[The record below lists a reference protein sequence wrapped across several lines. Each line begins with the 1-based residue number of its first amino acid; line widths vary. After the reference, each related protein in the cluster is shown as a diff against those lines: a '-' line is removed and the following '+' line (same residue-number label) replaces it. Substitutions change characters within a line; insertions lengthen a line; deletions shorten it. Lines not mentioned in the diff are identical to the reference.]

1 VRQLAAAFLQRACSR
16 FTALLRT
23 ASKLPYSRAM
33 AKTGATSAI
42 IPLVSKLSRWQIP
55 RFVAAAALVLAIV
68 LIFRRALPA
77 NATSV
82 ALIFLLA
89 ILYVSAFWGLRVS
102 IFMSLLATFAFNYYF
117 LPPLG
122 TLTIGHPQNWVAL
135 TAFLITA
142 ITASRLSE
150 QARQRARDANR
161 RRQEIERLYAFTQ
174 QMLVAG
180 GVVELLNAIPR
191 HIVESFEVQ
200 DAALYLASREAIYRS
215 GRDFRELDGDQLKAV
230 MARGEPV
237 VEADRQVCYVPVRL
251 GVRPVGSLGLSGVV
265 LGRETLEAL
274 GTLIAIAVERVSAIE
289 ALGKA
294 EAARQEER
302 LRSALLDS
310 VTHEL
315 RTPLTAIKASVTSL
329 LTQPELSD
337 AQRRELFSIINEES
351 DHLNHLIEEALEI
364 ARLDAGQIELEI
376 EPHALR
382 EVIDAAIEAS
392 KNILANHTVDIHL
405 PESLPPVPMDPVR
418 IREVLTQLLDNAVKY
433 SPPGIPIVISGE
445 VSGRFLVTS
454 VADRGPGIDSFE
466 QALIFDKFYRGR
478 DQRYGVQG
486 TGMGLA
492 ICKAIVDAHGGS
504 IGVTSQV
511 GSGSVFHFSLPL
523 SPERARSL

>member
-1 VRQLAAAFLQRACSR
+1 
-16 FTALLRT
+16 
-23 ASKLPYSRAM
+23 
-33 AKTGATSAI
+33 
-42 IPLVSKLSRWQIP
+42 VSKLSRWQIP
-55 RFVAAAALVLAIV
+55 RFAAAAGIVLVIV

-102 IFMSLLATFAFNYYF
+102 IFMLLLATLAFNYYF

-122 TLTIGHPQNWVAL
+122 LTIVHPQNWVAL
-135 TAFLITA
+135 AAFLITA
-142 ITASRLSE
+142 ITASRLSD

-161 RRQEIERLYAFTQ
+161 RRQEIERLYAFSQ

-200 DAALYLASREAIYRS
+200 DAALYLASRETIYRAGS
-215 GRDFRELDGDQLKAV
+215 DFRELDDDQLKAV

-237 VEADRQVCYVPVRL
+237 VMGERQLCYVPVRM
-251 GVRPVGSLGLSGVV
+251 GVRPVGSLGIAGLV

-337 AQRRELFSIINEES
+337 AQRRELFSIISEES
-351 DHLNHLIEEALEI
+351 DHLNHLIEEALEM
-364 ARLDAGQIELEI
+364 ARLDAGEIELEI
-376 EPHALR
+376 APHAIH
-382 EVIDAAIEAS
+382 EVIDAALEAS
-392 KNILANHTVDIHL
+392 KNLLANHAVNVRL
-405 PESLPPVPMDPVR
+405 PESLPLVPMDPAR

-433 SPPGIPIVISGE
+433 SPPGTPIVISSE
-445 VSGRFLVTS
+445 VSDRSLVTS
-454 VADRGPGIDSFE
+454 VADRGAGIDSFE

-478 DQRYGVQG
+478 EQRYGVQG

-492 ICKAIVDAHGGS
+492 ICKAIVEAHGGTV
-504 IGVTSQV
+504 GVTSQV
-511 GSGSVFHFSLPL
+511 GSGSVFHFNLPL
-523 SPERARSL
+523 TAERGRVG

>member
-1 VRQLAAAFLQRACSR
+1 
-16 FTALLRT
+16 
-23 ASKLPYSRAM
+23 
-33 AKTGATSAI
+33 
-42 IPLVSKLSRWQIP
+42 
-55 RFVAAAALVLAIV
+55 
-68 LIFRRALPA
+68 
-77 NATSV
+77 
-82 ALIFLLA
+82 
-89 ILYVSAFWGLRVS
+89 
-102 IFMSLLATFAFNYYF
+102 
-117 LPPLG
+117 
-122 TLTIGHPQNWVAL
+122 
-135 TAFLITA
+135 
-142 ITASRLSE
+142 
-150 QARQRARDANR
+150 
-161 RRQEIERLYAFTQ
+161 
-174 QMLVAG
+174 VAG

-200 DAALYLASREAIYRS
+200 DAALYLASRDGIYRS
-215 GRDFRELDGDQLKAV
+215 GRDFRELDGDQLKAI

-237 VEADRQVCYVPVRL
+237 VEVDRQVCYVPVRM

-351 DHLNHLIEEALEI
+351 DHLNHLIEEAIEM
-364 ARLDAGQIELEI
+364 ARLDAGEIELEI
-376 EPHALR
+376 EPHPIR
-382 EVIDAAIEAS
+382 EVVDTAIEAS
-392 KNILANHTVDIHL
+392 KNALANHSVDVRL
-405 PESLPPVPMDPVR
+405 PEGLPPVPMDPVR

-433 SPPGIPIVISGE
+433 SPPGTPIVISSE

-454 VADRGPGIDSFE
+454 VADRGAGIDSFE
-466 QALIFDKFYRGR
+466 QALVFDKFYRGR
-478 DQRYGVQG
+478 DHRYGVQG

-492 ICKAIVDAHGGS
+492 ICKAIVEAHGGTM
-504 IGVTSQV
+504 GVTSQV

-523 SPERARSL
+523 SPERARGL

>member
-1 VRQLAAAFLQRACSR
+1 VLKF
-16 FTALLRT
+16 
-23 ASKLPYSRAM
+23 
-33 AKTGATSAI
+33 
-42 IPLVSKLSRWQIP
+42 SRWQIP
-55 RFVAAAALVLAIV
+55 RYVAAAGIVLAIV
-68 LIFRRALPA
+68 LIFRRVQPV

-82 ALIFLLA
+82 ALILLLA

-102 IFMSLLATFAFNYYF
+102 IFMSLLATLFFNYYF
-117 LPPLG
+117 LPPLR
-122 TLTIGHPQNWVAL
+122 TLTIADPENWVAL
-135 TAFLITA
+135 TAFLVTA

-150 QARQRARDANR
+150 QARRRARDANR

-180 GVVELLNAIPR
+180 SVVELLNAIPR

-200 DAALYLASREAIYRS
+200 DAALYLANRDAVYRS
-215 GRDFRELDGDQLKAV
+215 GGDFRELDGDQLKAI
-230 MARGEPV
+230 MARGEAV
-237 VEADRQVCYVPVRL
+237 VEADRQVCYVPVRM

-310 VTHEL
+310 ITHEL

-337 AQRRELFSIINEES
+337 AQRRELFSVINEES
-351 DHLNHLIEEALEI
+351 DHLNHLIEEALEM
-364 ARLDAGQIELEI
+364 ARLDAAEIELEI
-376 EPHALR
+376 EPHTIR
-382 EVIDAAIEAS
+382 EVVETAIEAS
-392 KNILANHTVDIHL
+392 KHALANHSVDVRL
-405 PESLPPVPMDPVR
+405 PEALPPVPMDPVR

-433 SPPGIPIVISGE
+433 SPPGTPIVISSE

-454 VADRGPGIDSFE
+454 VADHGAGIDSFE

-478 DQRYGVQG
+478 EHRYRVQG

-492 ICKAIVDAHGGS
+492 ICKAIVEAHGGTM
-504 IGVTSQV
+504 GVTSQI
-511 GSGSVFHFSLPL
+511 GSGSVLHFSLPL
-523 SPERARSL
+523 APERASRMMKNPFSGC

>member
-1 VRQLAAAFLQRACSR
+1 
-16 FTALLRT
+16 
-23 ASKLPYSRAM
+23 M
-33 AKTGATSAI
+33 AKTRASSAI

-55 RFVAAAALVLAIV
+55 RFAAAAGIVLAIV

-102 IFMSLLATFAFNYYF
+102 IFMSLLATLAFNYYF

-122 TLTIGHPQNWVAL
+122 LTIVHPQNWVAL
-135 TAFLITA
+135 AAFLITA

-200 DAALYLASREAIYRS
+200 DAALYLANKEAIYRA
-215 GRDFRELDGDQLKAV
+215 GRDFRELDADQLEAV
-230 MARGEPV
+230 MAHGEPV
-237 VEADRQVCYVPVRL
+237 VMGDRQLCYVPVRM
-251 GVRPVGSLGLSGVV
+251 GVRPVGSLGISGLV

-274 GTLIAIAVERVSAIE
+274 GTLIAITVERVSAIE

-315 RTPLTAIKASVTSL
+315 RTPLTAIKASVSSL
-329 LTQPELSD
+329 LTQSELSD

-351 DHLNHLIEEALEI
+351 DHLNHLIEEALEM
-364 ARLDAGQIELEI
+364 ARLDAGEIELEI
-376 EPHALR
+376 APHAIR
-382 EVIDAAIEAS
+382 EVVDAALEAS
-392 KNILANHTVDIHL
+392 KNLLANHTVEVRL
-405 PESLPPVPMDPVR
+405 PESLPLVPMDPAR

-433 SPPGIPIVISGE
+433 SPPGTLIVISSE

-454 VADRGPGIDSFE
+454 VADRGAGIDSFE

-492 ICKAIVDAHGGS
+492 ICKAIVEAHGGTM
-504 IGVTSQV
+504 GVTSQV
-511 GSGSVFHFSLPL
+511 GSGSVFHFNLPL
-523 SPERARSL
+523 AAERGRAG

>member
-1 VRQLAAAFLQRACSR
+1 
-16 FTALLRT
+16 
-23 ASKLPYSRAM
+23 
-33 AKTGATSAI
+33 
-42 IPLVSKLSRWQIP
+42 VSKLSRWQIP
-55 RFVAAAALVLAIV
+55 RFVAAAGIVVSIV
-68 LIFRRALPA
+68 LVFRHVSPV
-77 NATSV
+77 NTTSV

-102 IFMSLLATFAFNYYF
+102 IFMSLLATLSFNHYF
-117 LPPLG
+117 LPALG
-122 TLTIGHPQNWVAL
+122 ALTIGNPQNWVAL
-135 TAFLITA
+135 AAFLVTA

-150 QARQRARDANR
+150 QARRRARDANR
-161 RRQEIERLYAFTQ
+161 RRQELERLYAFTQ

-180 GVVELLNAIPR
+180 SVVELLNVIPR
-191 HIVESFEVQ
+191 HIVESFQVQ
-200 DAALYLASREAIYRS
+200 DAALYLASRDAVYRAGS
-215 GRDFRELDGDQLKAV
+215 DFRELDADQLKAV

-237 VEADRQVCYVPVRL
+237 VEMDRKVCYVPVRM

-315 RTPLTAIKASVTSL
+315 RTPLTAIKASVSSL

-337 AQRRELFSIINEES
+337 AQRRELFSVINEES
-351 DHLNHLIEEALEI
+351 DHLNHLIEEAIEM
-364 ARLDAGQIELEI
+364 ARLDAGEIELNI
-376 EPHALR
+376 QPHPIR
-382 EVIDAAIEAS
+382 EVIEAALEES
-392 KNILANHTVDIHL
+392 KNDLVNHSVEVRL
-405 PESLPPVPMDPVR
+405 PEGLPPVPMDPVR

-433 SPPGIPIVISGE
+433 SSPGTPIVISSE

-454 VADRGPGIDSFE
+454 VADRGAGIDSFE

-478 DQRYGVQG
+478 EHRYRVQG

-492 ICKAIVDAHGGS
+492 ICKAIVEAHGGS
-504 IGVTSQV
+504 MGVTSQV
-511 GSGSVFHFSLPL
+511 GSGSVFHFSLLL
-523 SPERARSL
+523 SPERARGL

>member
-1 VRQLAAAFLQRACSR
+1 MV
-16 FTALLRT
+16 
-23 ASKLPYSRAM
+23 
-33 AKTGATSAI
+33 
-42 IPLVSKLSRWQIP
+42 LV
-55 RFVAAAALVLAIV
+55 IV

-122 TLTIGHPQNWVAL
+122 AFPIGHPQNWVAL
-135 TAFLITA
+135 AAFLITA

-150 QARQRARDANR
+150 QARQRARDANL

-191 HIVESFEVQ
+191 HIVESFEVR
-200 DAALYLASREAIYRS
+200 DAALYLASRDVIYRAGS
-215 GRDFRELDGDQLKAV
+215 DFRELDGDQLKAV
-230 MARGEPV
+230 MAHGEPV
-237 VEADRQVCYVPVRL
+237 VAADRQLCYVPVQM
-251 GVRPVGSLGLSGVV
+251 GVRPVGSLGISGPV

-274 GTLIAIAVERVSAIE
+274 GSLIAIAVERVNAIE

-337 AQRRELFSIINEES
+337 AQRRELFSVINEES
-351 DHLNHLIEEALEI
+351 DHLNHLIEEALEM
-364 ARLDAGQIELEI
+364 ARLDAGEIELEI
-376 EPHALR
+376 EPHPIR
-382 EVIDAAIEAS
+382 EVIEAALEAS
-392 KNILANHTVDIHL
+392 KNLLANHPVEVRL
-405 PESLPPVPMDPVR
+405 PESLPLVPMDPAR

-433 SPPGIPIVISGE
+433 SPPGAPIIISGE
-445 VSGRFLVTS
+445 VDGRFLVTS
-454 VADRGPGIDSFE
+454 VADHGAGIDSFE
-466 QALIFDKFYRGR
+466 QALVFDKFYRGR

-492 ICKAIVDAHGGS
+492 ICKAIVEAHGGI

-511 GSGSVFHFSLPL
+511 GSGSVFHFNLPL
-523 SPERARSL
+523 SAERGRAG

>member
-1 VRQLAAAFLQRACSR
+1 
-16 FTALLRT
+16 
-23 ASKLPYSRAM
+23 M
-33 AKTGATSAI
+33 
-42 IPLVSKLSRWQIP
+42 
-55 RFVAAAALVLAIV
+55 VLAIV
-68 LIFRRALPA
+68 LIFRHVAPA
-77 NATSV
+77 NSTSV

-102 IFMSLLATFAFNYYF
+102 IFMSLLATLAFNYYF

-122 TLTIGHPQNWVAL
+122 TLTIADPQNWIAL
-135 TAFLITA
+135 AAFLITA

-200 DAALYLASREAIYRS
+200 DAALYLTSREAIYRS

-237 VEADRQVCYVPVRL
+237 VEGDRQLCYVPVRM
-251 GVRPVGSLGLSGVV
+251 GVRPVGSLGISGVV
-265 LGRETLEAL
+265 LARETLEAL
-274 GTLIAIAVERVSAIE
+274 GTLIAIAVERVTAIE

-337 AQRRELFSIINEES
+337 PQRRELFSIINEES
-351 DHLNHLIEEALEI
+351 DHLNHLIEEALEM
-364 ARLDAGQIELEI
+364 ARLDAGEIELEI

-382 EVIDAAIEAS
+382 EVIEAAIEAS
-392 KNILANHTVDIHL
+392 KNVLANHTVDVRL
-405 PESLPPVPMDPVR
+405 PESLPPVPMDPAR

-433 SPPGIPIVISGE
+433 SPPGTPIVISSE

-454 VADRGPGIDSFE
+454 VADRGAGIDSFE

-492 ICKAIVDAHGGS
+492 ICKAIVEAHGGTV
-504 IGVTSQV
+504 GVTSQV
-511 GSGSVFHFSLPL
+511 GSGSVFHFNLPL
-523 SPERARSL
+523 SAERARV

>member
-1 VRQLAAAFLQRACSR
+1 
-16 FTALLRT
+16 
-23 ASKLPYSRAM
+23 M
-33 AKTGATSAI
+33 
-42 IPLVSKLSRWQIP
+42 LV
-55 RFVAAAALVLAIV
+55 IV
-68 LIFRRALPA
+68 LILRHVRPV

-89 ILYVSAFWGLRVS
+89 ILYGSTFWSLSVS
-102 IFMSLLATFAFNYYF
+102 IFMSVLATLAFDYYF

-122 TLTIGHPQNWVAL
+122 TLAISDPQNWVAL
-135 TAFLITA
+135 TAFLVTA
-142 ITASRLSE
+142 ITASRLSD
-150 QARQRARDANR
+150 QARRRARDANR
-161 RRQEIERLYAFTQ
+161 RRLEIERLYAFSQ

-180 GVVELLNAIPR
+180 SVLELLNAIPR

-200 DAALYLASREAIYRS
+200 DAALYLASRDAIYRS
-215 GRDFRELDGDQLKAV
+215 GRDFKELDDEQLKAV

-237 VEADRQVCYVPVRL
+237 MEPDRQLCFVPVRM
-251 GVRPVGSLGLSGVV
+251 GARPVGSLGISGALLS
-265 LGRETLEAL
+265 RETLEAL

-315 RTPLTAIKASVTSL
+315 RTPLTAIKASVSSL

-337 AQRRELFSIINEES
+337 AQRRELFSVVNEES
-351 DHLNHLIEEALEI
+351 DHLNHLIEEALEM
-364 ARLDAGQIELEI
+364 ARLDAGEIELEI
-376 EPHALR
+376 KPHAIR
-382 EVIDAAIEAS
+382 EVIDAAVEAS
-392 KNILANHTVDIHL
+392 KSVLANHTVEIRL
-405 PESLPPVPMDPVR
+405 PEGLPTVPMDPVR
-418 IREVLTQLLDNAVKY
+418 IREVLMQLLDNAAKF
-433 SPPGIPIVISGE
+433 SPPGTPIVISSE

-454 VADRGPGIDSFE
+454 VSDRGPGIDGFE

-478 DQRYGVQG
+478 DQRYRVQG

-492 ICKAIVDAHGGS
+492 ICKAIVEAHGGS

-511 GSGSVFHFSLPL
+511 GSGSVFHFNLPL
-523 SPERARSL
+523 SPEGARVL

>member
-1 VRQLAAAFLQRACSR
+1 MV
-16 FTALLRT
+16 
-23 ASKLPYSRAM
+23 
-33 AKTGATSAI
+33 
-42 IPLVSKLSRWQIP
+42 V
-55 RFVAAAALVLAIV
+55 AIV
-68 LIFRRALPA
+68 LVFRRVPPV

-102 IFMSLLATFAFNYYF
+102 IFMSLLATLSFDHYF
-117 LPPLG
+117 LPALG
-122 TLTIGHPQNWVAL
+122 ALTIGNPQNWVAL
-135 TAFLITA
+135 CAFLVTA

-150 QARQRARDANR
+150 QARRRARDANR
-161 RRQEIERLYAFTQ
+161 RRRELERLYAFTQ

-180 GVVELLNAIPR
+180 SVVELLNVIPR

-200 DAALYLASREAIYRS
+200 DAALYLASRDAVYRS
-215 GRDFRELDGDQLKAV
+215 GSDFRELDEDQLKSI
-230 MARGEPV
+230 MARGETV
-237 VEADRQVCYVPVRL
+237 VDVDRHVCYVPVRM
-251 GVRPVGSLGLSGVV
+251 GVRSVGSLGLAGVA

-274 GTLIAIAVERVSAIE
+274 GTVIAIAVERVSAIE

-329 LTQPELSD
+329 LTQSELSE
-337 AQRRELFSIINEES
+337 AQRRELFSVINEES
-351 DHLNHLIEEALEI
+351 DHLNHLIEEAIEM
-364 ARLDAGQIELEI
+364 ARLDAGEIELEI
-376 EPHALR
+376 QPHPIR
-382 EVIDAAIEAS
+382 EVVEAAIEDS
-392 KNILANHTVDIHL
+392 KNALANHSVEIRL

-418 IREVLTQLLDNAVKY
+418 IREVLVQLLDNAVKY
-433 SPPGIPIVISGE
+433 SPHGSPIVISSE

-454 VADRGPGIDSFE
+454 VADRGTGIDSFE

-478 DQRYGVQG
+478 EHRYRVQG

-492 ICKAIVDAHGGS
+492 ICKAIVEAHGGS
-504 IGVTSQV
+504 MGITSQV
-511 GSGSVFHFSLPL
+511 GSGSVFYFNLPL
-523 SPERARSL
+523 STERARGL

>member
-1 VRQLAAAFLQRACSR
+1 VL
-16 FTALLRT
+16 
-23 ASKLPYSRAM
+23 
-33 AKTGATSAI
+33 
-42 IPLVSKLSRWQIP
+42 KLSRWQIP
-55 RFVAAAALVLAIV
+55 RFAAAAGMVLGIV
-68 LIFRRALPA
+68 LIFRHVPPV

-102 IFMSLLATFAFNYYF
+102 IFMSLLATLSFNHYF
-117 LPPLG
+117 LPALG
-122 TLTIGHPQNWVAL
+122 RLTIGNPQNWVAL
-135 TAFLITA
+135 TAFLVTA

-150 QARQRARDANR
+150 QARRRARDANR
-161 RRQEIERLYAFTQ
+161 RRQELERLYAFTQ

-180 GVVELLNAIPR
+180 SVVELLNVIPR

-200 DAALYLASREAIYRS
+200 DAALYLASRDAVYRS
-215 GRDFRELDGDQLKAV
+215 GREFRELDVDQLKAI

-237 VEADRQVCYVPVRL
+237 VEVDRRICYVPVRM

-337 AQRRELFSIINEES
+337 PQRRELFSIINEES
-351 DHLNHLIEEALEI
+351 DHLNHLIEEAIEM
-364 ARLDAGQIELEI
+364 ARLDAGEIELQI
-376 EPHALR
+376 EPHHIR
-382 EVIDAAIEAS
+382 EVVEAAIEDS
-392 KNILANHTVDIHL
+392 KNALANHSVDVRL
-405 PESLPPVPMDPVR
+405 PQGLPLVPMDPAR
-418 IREVLTQLLDNAVKY
+418 IREVLAQLLDNAVKY
-433 SPPGIPIVISGE
+433 SPPGTPIVISSE

-454 VADRGPGIDSFE
+454 VADRGAGIDSFE

-478 DQRYGVQG
+478 EHRYHVQG

-492 ICKAIVDAHGGS
+492 ICKAIVEAHGGS
-504 IGVTSQV
+504 MGVTSQV
-511 GSGSVFHFSLPL
+511 GSGSVFYFSLPL
-523 SPERARSL
+523 SPERARGL

>member
-1 VRQLAAAFLQRACSR
+1 MLHFAAAV
-16 FTALLRT
+16 
-23 ASKLPYSRAM
+23 
-33 AKTGATSAI
+33 AI
-42 IPLVSKLSRWQIP
+42 
-55 RFVAAAALVLAIV
+55 VLAIV
-68 LIFRRALPA
+68 FIFRRALPA

-102 IFMSLLATFAFNYYF
+102 IFMSLLATLTFNYYF

-122 TLTIGHPQNWVAL
+122 LTIGHPQNWVAL
-135 TAFLITA
+135 AAFLITA
-142 ITASRLSE
+142 ITAGRLSE

-200 DAALYLASREAIYRS
+200 DAALYLASREAIYRAGS
-215 GRDFRELDGDQLKAV
+215 DFRELDTDQLKAV
-230 MARGEPV
+230 MAHGEPV
-237 VEADRQVCYVPVRL
+237 VVGDRQLCYVPVRM
-251 GVRPVGSLGLSGVV
+251 GVRPVGSLSISGLV

-294 EAARQEER
+294 EAAQQEER

-337 AQRRELFSIINEES
+337 AQRRELFSVINEES
-351 DHLNHLIEEALEI
+351 DHLNHLIEEALEM
-364 ARLDAGQIELEI
+364 ARLDAGEIELEI
-376 EPHALR
+376 EPHPIR

-392 KNILANHTVDIHL
+392 KNLLANHTVEIRL
-405 PESLPPVPMDPVR
+405 PESLPPVSMDPAR

-433 SPPGIPIVISGE
+433 SPPGTPIVISSE
-445 VSGRFLVTS
+445 VSNRFLVTS
-454 VADRGPGIDSFE
+454 VADRGAGIDSFE

-492 ICKAIVDAHGGS
+492 ICKAIVEAHGGTM
-504 IGVTSQV
+504 GVTSQV
-511 GSGSVFHFSLPL
+511 GSGSVFHFNLPL
-523 SPERARSL
+523 SAERGRVG

>member
-1 VRQLAAAFLQRACSR
+1 
-16 FTALLRT
+16 
-23 ASKLPYSRAM
+23 M
-33 AKTGATSAI
+33 
-42 IPLVSKLSRWQIP
+42 SKLSRRQIL
-55 RFVAAAALVLAIV
+55 RYAGAAGIVLAIV
-68 LIFRRALPA
+68 LIFRRVAPF

-122 TLTIGHPQNWVAL
+122 PFIIANPQNWVAL
-135 TAFLITA
+135 IAFLVTA

-150 QARQRARDANR
+150 QARRRARDANR

-180 GVVELLNAIPR
+180 GVVELLNVIPR

-200 DAALYLASREAIYRS
+200 DAALYLASRDAVYRS
-215 GRDFRELDGDQLKAV
+215 GRDFRELDVDQLKTV
-230 MARGEPV
+230 MARGETV
-237 VEADRQVCYVPVRL
+237 VDADRQVCYVPVRM
-251 GVRPVGSLGLSGVV
+251 GVRPVGSLGLAGVV

-315 RTPLTAIKASVTSL
+315 RTPLTAIKASVSSL

-351 DHLNHLIEEALEI
+351 DHLNHLIEEALEM
-364 ARLDAGQIELEI
+364 ARLDAGEIELEI
-376 EPHALR
+376 EPHSIR
-382 EVIDAAIEAS
+382 EVVEAAIEAA
-392 KNILANHTVDIHL
+392 KNTLADHPVDVRFPEAL
-405 PESLPPVPMDPVR
+405 PLVPMDPAR
-418 IREVLTQLLDNAVKY
+418 IREVLSQLLDNAVKY
-433 SPPGIPIVISGE
+433 SPPGTPIVISSE

-454 VADRGPGIDSFE
+454 VADRGAGIDSFE

-478 DQRYGVQG
+478 DQRYRVQG

-492 ICKAIVDAHGGS
+492 ICKAIVEAHGGTM
-504 IGVTSQV
+504 GVTSQV

-523 SPERARSL
+523 SAERARVL

>member
-1 VRQLAAAFLQRACSR
+1 
-16 FTALLRT
+16 
-23 ASKLPYSRAM
+23 M
-33 AKTGATSAI
+33 AKTRVTSAI
-42 IPLVSKLSRWQIP
+42 IPSVLKLSRWQIP
-55 RFVAAAALVLAIV
+55 RFVAAAGMVLAIV
-68 LIFRRALPA
+68 LIFRQVVPA
-77 NATSV
+77 NPTSV
-82 ALIFLLA
+82 ARVFLLA

-102 IFMSLLATFAFNYYF
+102 IFMSLLATLAFNYYF

-122 TLTIGHPQNWVAL
+122 SLTIADPQNWVAL

-215 GRDFRELDGDQLKAV
+215 GRDFRELDGEQLKAV

-237 VEADRQVCYVPVRL
+237 VEADRQLCCVPVRM
-251 GVRPVGSLGLSGVV
+251 GVRPVGSLGISGAV
-265 LGRETLEAL
+265 LARETLEAL
-274 GTLIAIAVERVSAIE
+274 GTLIAITVERVSAIE

-329 LTQPELSD
+329 LTQSELSD
-337 AQRRELFSIINEES
+337 AQRQELFSIINEES
-351 DHLNHLIEEALEI
+351 DHLNHLIEEALEM
-364 ARLDAGQIELEI
+364 ARLDAGEIELEI
-376 EPHALR
+376 EPHAIL
-382 EVIDAAIEAS
+382 EVIDAGLEAS
-392 KNILANHTVDIHL
+392 KNVLANHTVDVRL
-405 PESLPPVPMDPVR
+405 PEGLPTVPMDPAR
-418 IREVLTQLLDNAVKY
+418 IREVLTQLLDNAAKF
-433 SPPGIPIVISGE
+433 SPPGAPILISSE

-478 DQRYGVQG
+478 DQRYRVQG

-492 ICKAIVDAHGGS
+492 ICKAIVEAHGGS

-511 GSGSVFHFSLPL
+511 GSGSVFHFNLPL
-523 SPERARSL
+523 SPERARVL

>member
-1 VRQLAAAFLQRACSR
+1 
-16 FTALLRT
+16 
-23 ASKLPYSRAM
+23 M
-33 AKTGATSAI
+33 AKTRATSAI
-42 IPLVSKLSRWQIP
+42 IPSMLKLPRWQIL
-55 RFVAAAALVLAIV
+55 RFAAAAGIVLAIV
-68 LIFRRALPA
+68 LIFRRAAPI

-102 IFMSLLATFAFNYYF
+102 IFMSLLATLTFNYYF

-150 QARQRARDANR
+150 QARQRARDANHR
-161 RRQEIERLYAFTQ
+161 RREIERLYAFTQ

-180 GVVELLNAIPR
+180 GVGELLNVIPR

-200 DAALYLASREAIYRS
+200 DAALYLASRDAVYRS

-237 VEADRQVCYVPVRL
+237 VDVDRQVCYVPVRM
-251 GVRPVGSLGLSGVV
+251 GVRPVGSLGLSGAI
-265 LGRETLEAL
+265 LARETLEAL
-274 GTLIAIAVERVSAIE
+274 GSLIAIAVERVSAIE

-351 DHLNHLIEEALEI
+351 DHLNRLIEEAIEM
-364 ARLDAGQIELEI
+364 ARLDAGEIELEI
-376 EPHALR
+376 EPHTIR
-382 EVIDAAIEAS
+382 EVVDTAIEAS
-392 KNILANHTVDIHL
+392 KNALANHSVDVRL
-405 PESLPPVPMDPVR
+405 PEGLPPVPMDPVR

-433 SPPGIPIVISGE
+433 SPPGAPIVISSE
-445 VSGRFLVTS
+445 VSDRFLVTS
-454 VADRGPGIDSFE
+454 VADRGAGIDSFE

-478 DQRYGVQG
+478 DQRYRVQG

-492 ICKAIVDAHGGS
+492 ICKAIVEAHGGTM
-504 IGVTSQV
+504 GVTSQV

-523 SPERARSL
+523 SPERTRVV

>member
-1 VRQLAAAFLQRACSR
+1 LVL
-16 FTALLRT
+16 
-23 ASKLPYSRAM
+23 KLP
-33 AKTGATSAI
+33 G
-42 IPLVSKLSRWQIP
+42 WQIL
-55 RFVAAAALVLAIV
+55 RFAAAAGIVLAIV
-68 LIFRRALPA
+68 LIFHRLLPA
-77 NATSV
+77 DATSL
-82 ALIFLLA
+82 ALILLLA
-89 ILYVSAFWGLRVS
+89 ILYASAFWGLRVS
-102 IFMSLLATFAFNYYF
+102 IFMSLLATLAFNYYF

-122 TLTIGHPQNWVAL
+122 TLTIGHPWNWVAL
-135 TAFLITA
+135 AAFLITA

-215 GRDFRELDGDQLKAV
+215 GRDFRELDADQLKAV
-230 MARGEPV
+230 MAHGEPV
-237 VEADRQVCYVPVRL
+237 VMQDRRLCYVPVRM
-251 GVRPVGSLGLSGVV
+251 GVRPVGSLGISGLV

-337 AQRRELFSIINEES
+337 PQRRELFSVINEES
-351 DHLNHLIEEALEI
+351 DHLNHLIEEALEM
-364 ARLDAGQIELEI
+364 ARLDAGEIELKI
-376 EPHALR
+376 EPHPIR
-382 EVIDAAIEAS
+382 EVIDAAVEAS
-392 KNILANHTVDIHL
+392 KSLLANHNLEVRL
-405 PESLPPVPMDPVR
+405 PESLPPVPMDPAR

-433 SPPGIPIVISGE
+433 SPPGTPIVISSE
-445 VSGRFLVTS
+445 ISDRSLLTS
-454 VADRGPGIDSFE
+454 VADHGAGIDSFE
-466 QALIFDKFYRGR
+466 QALIFDKFYRGK

-492 ICKAIVDAHGGS
+492 ICKAIVEAHGGAL
-504 IGVTSQV
+504 GVTSQV
-511 GSGSVFHFSLPL
+511 GSGSVFHFALPL
-523 SPERARSL
+523 SGERGRVG

>member
-1 VRQLAAAFLQRACSR
+1 
-16 FTALLRT
+16 
-23 ASKLPYSRAM
+23 M
-33 AKTGATSAI
+33 AKVRATSAI
-42 IPLVSKLSRWQIP
+42 IPLVLKLPRWQIL
-55 RFVAAAALVLAIV
+55 RFAAAAGMVLAIV
-68 LIFRRALPA
+68 LIFRHVVPA

-102 IFMSLLATFAFNYYF
+102 IFMSLLATFTFNYYF

-122 TLTIGHPQNWVAL
+122 TLTIADPQNWVAL

-161 RRQEIERLYAFTQ
+161 RRQEIERLYAFAQ

-191 HIVESFEVQ
+191 HIVESYEVQ
-200 DAALYLASREAIYRS
+200 DAALYLADRDGIYRS
-215 GRDFRELDGDQLKAV
+215 GRDFRELDGEQLKVV

-237 VEADRQVCYVPVRL
+237 VEADRQLCYVPVRM
-251 GVRPVGSLGLSGVV
+251 GVRPVGSLGISGAV
-265 LGRETLEAL
+265 LARETLEAL

-315 RTPLTAIKASVTSL
+315 RTPLTAIKASVSSL

-337 AQRRELFSIINEES
+337 AQRRELFSVVNEES
-351 DHLNHLIEEALEI
+351 DHLNRLIEEALEM
-364 ARLDAGQIELEI
+364 ARLDAGEIELEI
-376 EPHALR
+376 EPHAIL
-382 EVIDAAIEAS
+382 EVIDAALEAS
-392 KNILANHTVDIHL
+392 KNVLASHSVDVRL
-405 PESLPPVPMDPVR
+405 PEGLPTVPMDPAR
-418 IREVLTQLLDNAVKY
+418 IREVLTQLLDNAAKF
-433 SPPGIPIVISGE
+433 SPPGAPILISSE

-478 DQRYGVQG
+478 DQRYRVQG

-492 ICKAIVDAHGGS
+492 ICKAIVEAHGGS

-511 GSGSVFHFSLPL
+511 GSGSVFHFNLPL
-523 SPERARSL
+523 SPERARVL

>member
-1 VRQLAAAFLQRACSR
+1 VPDEGRQGVSPTLADSAETL
-16 FTALLRT
+16 TYPPVT
-23 ASKLPYSRAM
+23 
-33 AKTGATSAI
+33 AKTRAISAI

-55 RFVAAAALVLAIV
+55 RYAGAAGIVLAIV
-68 LIFRRALPA
+68 LIFRRATPV

-89 ILYVSAFWGLRVS
+89 ILYVSAFWGLWVS
-102 IFMSLLATFAFNYYF
+102 IFMSLLATLSFNHYF

-122 TLTIGHPQNWVAL
+122 TLTIGDPQNWVAL
-135 TAFLITA
+135 AAFLVTA

-150 QARQRARDANR
+150 QARRRARDANR

-191 HIVESFEVQ
+191 HIVESFEVH
-200 DAALYLASREAIYRS
+200 DAALYLANREAVYRS
-215 GRDFRELDGDQLKAV
+215 GRDFRELDGDQLKAI
-230 MARGEPV
+230 MARGEAV
-237 VEADRQVCYVPVRL
+237 VETDRQVCYVPVRM
-251 GVRPVGSLGLSGVV
+251 GVRPVGSLGLSGGV

-329 LTQPELSD
+329 LTQPELND
-337 AQRRELFSIINEES
+337 AHRRELFSVINEES
-351 DHLNHLIEEALEI
+351 DNLNHLIEEALEM
-364 ARLDAGQIELEI
+364 ARLDAGEIELEI
-376 EPHALR
+376 EPHPIR
-382 EVIDAAIEAS
+382 EVIETAIEAS
-392 KNILANHTVDIHL
+392 KNALANHSIDVRL
-405 PESLPPVPMDPVR
+405 PEGLPPVPMDSAR

-433 SPPGIPIVISGE
+433 SPPGAPIIISSE
-445 VSGRFLVTS
+445 VSDHFLVTS
-454 VADRGPGIDSFE
+454 VADRGAGIDSFE

-478 DQRYGVQG
+478 DHRYRVQG

-492 ICKAIVDAHGGS
+492 ICKAIVEAHGGS
-504 IGVTSQV
+504 MGVTSQV
-511 GSGSVFHFSLPL
+511 GSGSVFYFNLPL
-523 SPERARSL
+523 STERARV

>member
-1 VRQLAAAFLQRACSR
+1 MV
-16 FTALLRT
+16 
-23 ASKLPYSRAM
+23 
-33 AKTGATSAI
+33 
-42 IPLVSKLSRWQIP
+42 V
-55 RFVAAAALVLAIV
+55 AIV
-68 LIFRRALPA
+68 LVFRRVPPV
-77 NATSV
+77 NTTSV

-102 IFMSLLATFAFNYYF
+102 IFMSLLATLSFNQYF
-117 LPPLG
+117 LPASG
-122 TLTIGHPQNWVAL
+122 TLTIGNPQNWVAL
-135 TAFLITA
+135 CAFLVTA

-150 QARQRARDANR
+150 QARRRARDANR
-161 RRQEIERLYAFTQ
+161 RRQELERLYAFTQ

-180 GVVELLNAIPR
+180 SVVELLNVIPR

-200 DAALYLASREAIYRS
+200 DAALYLANRDAVYRS
-215 GRDFRELDGDQLKAV
+215 GSGLRELDADQLKAI

-237 VEADRQVCYVPVRL
+237 VDVERRVCFVPVRM
-251 GVRPVGSLGLSGVV
+251 GVRSVGSLGLSGVV

-274 GTLIAIAVERVSAIE
+274 GTVIAIAVERVSAIE

-329 LTQPELSD
+329 LTQSELSE

-351 DHLNHLIEEALEI
+351 DHLNRLIEEAIEM
-364 ARLDAGQIELEI
+364 ARLDAGEIELEI
-376 EPHALR
+376 EPHPIR
-382 EVIDAAIEAS
+382 EVVEAAIEDS
-392 KNILANHTVDIHL
+392 KNALANHSVEVRL
-405 PESLPPVPMDPVR
+405 PEGLPLVPMDPVR

-433 SPPGIPIVISGE
+433 SPAGSPIVISSE

-454 VADRGPGIDSFE
+454 VADRGAGIDGFE

-478 DQRYGVQG
+478 EHRYRVQG

-492 ICKAIVDAHGGS
+492 ICKAIVEAHGGS
-504 IGVTSQV
+504 MGVTSQV
-511 GSGSVFHFSLPL
+511 GSGSVFYFNLPL
-523 SPERARSL
+523 STERARGL

>member
-1 VRQLAAAFLQRACSR
+1 LV
-16 FTALLRT
+16 LR
-23 ASKLPYSRAM
+23 LP
-33 AKTGATSAI
+33 G
-42 IPLVSKLSRWQIP
+42 WQIL
-55 RFVAAAALVLAIV
+55 RFAGAAGIVLAIV
-68 LIFRRALPA
+68 LIFHRLLPA
-77 NATSV
+77 DATSL

-89 ILYVSAFWGLRVS
+89 ILYASAFWGLRVS
-102 IFMSLLATFAFNYYF
+102 IFMSLLATLAFNYYF

-122 TLTIGHPQNWVAL
+122 ALTIGHPQNWVAL
-135 TAFLITA
+135 AAFLITA

-215 GRDFRELDGDQLKAV
+215 GRDFRELDADQLKAV
-230 MARGEPV
+230 MAHGEPV
-237 VEADRQVCYVPVRL
+237 VMRDRRLCYVPVRM
-251 GVRPVGSLGLSGVV
+251 GVRPVGSLGISGLV
-265 LGRETLEAL
+265 LARETLEAL

-337 AQRRELFSIINEES
+337 PQRRDLFSVINEES
-351 DHLNHLIEEALEI
+351 DHLNHLIEEALEM
-364 ARLDAGQIELEI
+364 ARLDAGEIELKI
-376 EPHALR
+376 EPHPIR

-392 KNILANHTVDIHL
+392 KNLLANHTLEVRL
-405 PESLPPVPMDPVR
+405 PESLPPVPMDPAR
-418 IREVLTQLLDNAVKY
+418 IREVLMQLLDNAVKY
-433 SPPGIPIVISGE
+433 STPGTPIVVSSE
-445 VSGRFLVTS
+445 VSDRSLLTS
-454 VADRGPGIDSFE
+454 VADHGAGIDSFE
-466 QALIFDKFYRGR
+466 QALIFDKFYRGK

-492 ICKAIVDAHGGS
+492 ICKAIVEAHGGTM
-504 IGVTSQV
+504 GVTSQV
-511 GSGSVFHFSLPL
+511 GSGSVFHFNLPL
-523 SPERARSL
+523 SGERGRVG

>member
-1 VRQLAAAFLQRACSR
+1 
-16 FTALLRT
+16 
-23 ASKLPYSRAM
+23 
-33 AKTGATSAI
+33 
-42 IPLVSKLSRWQIP
+42 
-55 RFVAAAALVLAIV
+55 VAPI
-68 LIFRRALPA
+68 

-102 IFMSLLATFAFNYYF
+102 IFMSLLATLAFNYYF

-122 TLTIGHPQNWVAL
+122 ALTLGHPQNWVAL
-135 TAFLITA
+135 AAFLITA

-180 GVVELLNAIPR
+180 GVVELLNVIPR

-200 DAALYLASREAIYRS
+200 DAALYLASRDAVYRS
-215 GRDFRELDGDQLKAV
+215 GRDFRELDSDQLKAV

-237 VEADRQVCYVPVRL
+237 VDVERQVCYVPARM
-251 GVRPVGSLGLSGVV
+251 GVRPVGSLGLSGAV
-265 LGRETLEAL
+265 LARETLEAL

-337 AQRRELFSIINEES
+337 AQRRELFAIINEES
-351 DHLNHLIEEALEI
+351 DHLNHLIEEALEM
-364 ARLDAGQIELEI
+364 ARLDAGEIELQI
-376 EPHALR
+376 EPHPIR
-382 EVIDAAIEAS
+382 EVVDAAIEAA
-392 KNILANHTVDIHL
+392 KNTLANHPVDVRQ
-405 PESLPPVPMDPVR
+405 PEGLPPVPMDPVR
-418 IREVLTQLLDNAVKY
+418 IREVLTHLLDNAVKY
-433 SPPGIPIVISGE
+433 SPPGTPIVISSE
-445 VSGRFLVTS
+445 VSDRFLVTS
-454 VADRGPGIDSFE
+454 VADRGAGIDSFE

-478 DQRYGVQG
+478 DQRYRVQG

-492 ICKAIVDAHGGS
+492 ICKAIVEAHGGTM
-504 IGVTSQV
+504 GVTSQV
-511 GSGSVFHFSLPL
+511 GSGSVFYFSLPL
-523 SPERARSL
+523 SAERRRV

>member
-1 VRQLAAAFLQRACSR
+1 
-16 FTALLRT
+16 
-23 ASKLPYSRAM
+23 M
-33 AKTGATSAI
+33 AKTRVTSAI
-42 IPLVSKLSRWQIP
+42 IPSVLKLSRWQIP
-55 RFVAAAALVLAIV
+55 RFVAAAGMVLAIV
-68 LIFRRALPA
+68 LIFRQVVPA
-77 NATSV
+77 NPTSV
-82 ALIFLLA
+82 ALVFLLA

-102 IFMSLLATFAFNYYF
+102 IFMSLLATLAFNYYF

-122 TLTIGHPQNWVAL
+122 ALPIAHPRNWVAL
-135 TAFLITA
+135 IAFLITA

-200 DAALYLASREAIYRS
+200 DAALYLASREAIYRA
-215 GRDFRELDGDQLKAV
+215 GRDFRELDDDRLKAV

-237 VEADRQVCYVPVRL
+237 TDADRQLCYVPVRM
-251 GVRPVGSLGLSGVV
+251 GVRPVGSLGISGAVLS
-265 LGRETLEAL
+265 RETLEAL
-274 GTLIAIAVERVSAIE
+274 GTLIAISVERVSAIE

-315 RTPLTAIKASVTSL
+315 RTPLTAIKASVSGL

-337 AQRRELFSIINEES
+337 AQRWELFAVINEES
-351 DHLNHLIEEALEI
+351 DHLNHLIEEALEM
-364 ARLDAGQIELEI
+364 ARLDAGEIELEI
-376 EPHALR
+376 GPHAIR

-392 KNILANHTVDIHL
+392 KNVLANHPVDVRL
-405 PESLPPVPMDPVR
+405 PESLPPAPMDPAR
-418 IREVLTQLLDNAVKY
+418 MREVLTQLLDNAVKY
-433 SPPGIPIVISGE
+433 SPPGTPIVISSE

-454 VADRGPGIDSFE
+454 VADRGAGIDSFE

-492 ICKAIVDAHGGS
+492 ICKAIVEAHGGTM
-504 IGVTSQV
+504 GVTSQV

-523 SPERARSL
+523 TAERARV